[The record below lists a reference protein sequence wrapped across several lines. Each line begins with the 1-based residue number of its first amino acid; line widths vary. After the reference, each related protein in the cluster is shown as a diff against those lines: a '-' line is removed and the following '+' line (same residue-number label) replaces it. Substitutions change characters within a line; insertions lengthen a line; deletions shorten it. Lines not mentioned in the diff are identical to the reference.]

1 MEAIKARVREMEEE
15 AEKLKML
22 QSEVEKQSIPQ
33 GVSKYNIVWEYY
45 NAYLMYSIYI
55 SNKSSQHVH

>member
-1 MEAIKARVREMEEE
+1 MEEE

-33 GVSKYNIVWEYY
+33 GVSKYDIVWEYC